1 MKKQLFIF
9 FLPLLILLLSFLSA
23 CAPNPELTSE
33 PENIVTEYPPENDMT
48 VQHPELAALF
58 RFEGDLHDNTG
69 KFTSGSITGNRIFN
83 TGGKITFSEGIRGS
97 AAVFDGQ
104 SGIRLP
110 DGLITDNCYSVAFW
124 IKPNEITVF
133 TTTFFGGISLDNQ
146 QSWLSFI
153 PLGPINETMLWSGNS
168 PWYDAPTQTIV
179 EQDQWTHIA
188 FSVDNGTVKVFLN
201 GEERFYA
208 TGFPDIFSETNAL
221 FSLGVNY
228 WDVPFNGMIDELYI
242 FDSAVSVDIFAKLS
256 EGTER
261 IVDIG
266 PVFRDVS
273 VHDPD
278 VIRINDTFYIF
289 GSHLAAAKSVD
300 LMSWQSIAGGWYPE
314 NILIPDAEIKLKE
327 ALTWPN
333 PDAESTWAKSIIEL
347 NDLYYMYFSA
357 AHWHSP
363 RSNISLAVSENI
375 EGPYSFKDILIKKY
389 ENNEYS
395 VEAGEPFNYYIHPGV
410 IDPHVF
416 FDSSGRLQM
425 VYGSFAGGMHILE
438 LSPSTGYPK
447 PNQGYGSRIAGGNH
461 APMEGPFILY
471 YQDTDYY
478 YLFVSFGTL
487 GPDGGY
493 DIRVARSKQ
502 PEGPFYDPAGNRMDE
517 FIEKNID
524 GRNWDNAE
532 PYGAKLIGNFKF
544 MESGI
549 GYVSPGHNSV
559 YLDKKT
565 GKMYAIFHTRF
576 PGRGHQHSVRIHQ
589 LFMNSKG
596 WPVMSPH
603 RYAGEQIGSYSE
615 KDIIGEYQFINHGN
629 RIQRSFG
636 VYGGDITQS
645 VKITLS
651 ADG

>member
-1 MKKQLFIF
+1 
-9 FLPLLILLLSFLSA
+9 
-23 CAPNPELTSE
+23 
-33 PENIVTEYPPENDMT
+33 
-48 VQHPELAALF
+48 
-58 RFEGDLHDNTG
+58 
-69 KFTSGSITGNRIFN
+69 
-83 TGGKITFSEGIRGS
+83 
-97 AAVFDGQ
+97 
-104 SGIRLP
+104 
-110 DGLITDNCYSVAFW
+110 
-124 IKPNEITVF
+124 
-133 TTTFFGGISLDNQ
+133 
-146 QSWLSFI
+146 
-153 PLGPINETMLWSGNS
+153 
-168 PWYDAPTQTIV
+168 
-179 EQDQWTHIA
+179 
-188 FSVDNGTVKVFLN
+188 
-201 GEERFYA
+201 
-208 TGFPDIFSETNAL
+208 
-221 FSLGVNY
+221 
-228 WDVPFNGMIDELYI
+228 
-242 FDSAVSVDIFAKLS
+242 
-256 EGTER
+256 
-261 IVDIG
+261 
-266 PVFRDVS
+266 
-273 VHDPD
+273 
-278 VIRINDTFYIF
+278 
-289 GSHLAAAKSVD
+289 
-300 LMSWQSIAGGWYPE
+300 
-314 NILIPDAEIKLKE
+314 
-327 ALTWPN
+327 
-333 PDAESTWAKSIIEL
+333 
-347 NDLYYMYFSA
+347 
-357 AHWHSP
+357 
-363 RSNISLAVSENI
+363 
-375 EGPYSFKDILIKKY
+375 
-389 ENNEYS
+389 
-395 VEAGEPFNYYIHPGV
+395 
-410 IDPHVF
+410 
-416 FDSSGRLQM
+416 M
-425 VYGSFAGGMHILE
+425 VYGSFAGGIHILE
-438 LSPSTGYPK
+438 LSSSTGYPK

-471 YQDTDYY
+471 YPDTDYY

-576 PGRGHQHSVRIHQ
+576 PGRGHQHSVRVHQ

-651 ADG
+651 ADGSISGSTRGSWSLTGENTATITLDGVTYTGIFLKQWDDGLEKWTMTFSAQSDANVSIWGSRL